1 MRQKGSC
8 ILGAYSIMGE
18 DATGEQI
25 NYKLREVKWRYQ
37 AGDLTDTN
45 KRRDRRAVREVLCG

>member
-1 MRQKGSC
+1 M
-8 ILGAYSIMGE
+8 GAYSIMGE

-45 KRRDRRAVREVLCG
+45 KRRDPRAVREVLCG